1 MLLNLCFLL
10 LYFSNLIIMF
20 LFLLITFIQLVNKIL
35 NFLTICTNFNKSSII
50 SNTIY
55 FIFLNFNY
63 NNWNKGI
70 KLINLLNIIA
80 SNIIKLI
87 IEYHSI
93 FIWINIYYTYSY
105 TLCSKL
111 NYLSYMCLLFL
122 YLFCICLEQYY
133 SII

>member
-1 MLLNLCFLL
+1 MLLNLWFLL

-70 KLINLLNIIA
+70 KLINLLNIIT

-105 TLCSKL
+105 TFCSKL

-122 YLFCICLEQYY
+122 YLFCICLE
-133 SII
+133 

>member
-122 YLFCICLEQYY
+122 YLFCICLE
-133 SII
+133 